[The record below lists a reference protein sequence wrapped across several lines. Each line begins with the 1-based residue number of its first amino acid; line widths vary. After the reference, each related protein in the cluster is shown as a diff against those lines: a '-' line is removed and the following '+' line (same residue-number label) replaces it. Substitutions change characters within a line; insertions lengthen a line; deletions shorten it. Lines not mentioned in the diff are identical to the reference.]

1 MGREPPLADGQ
12 VHRSRRFAAVAGLGQ
27 CEWSTRFI
35 AGAPLAALAVESP
48 AGRKSVDNARSTVSS
63 RGPALVYSL
72 ERRWPVL
79 QARKLFFLTTSCVT

>member
-48 AGRKSVDNARSTVSS
+48 AGRKCRQRALDRLLPRPGAGGLLRTEMASS
-63 RGPALVYSL
+63 SSP
-72 ERRWPVL
+72 E
-79 QARKLFFLTTSCVT
+79 LFFLYTSCVT

>member
-48 AGRKSVDNARSTVSS
+48 AGRKVSTTRARPSS
-63 RGPALVYSL
+63 PEA
-72 ERRWPVL
+72 RRWWTP
-79 QARKLFFLTTSCVT
+79 

>member
-48 AGRKSVDNARSTVSS
+48 AGGKVSTTRARPS
-63 RGPALVYSL
+63 PPEA
-72 ERRWPVL
+72 RRWCTP
-79 QARKLFFLTTSCVT
+79 